1 MRQVYKYRL
10 VRYYPYLR
18 SDEFFNVG
26 VWVVGENENRQ
37 LYIDS
42 QEEHIKHLFK
52 FLSLDKK
59 IFMFFLESLKKE
71 TDINSWYGEYLRFS
85 EIDVVASSS
94 SIDEVTKNLYRD
106 YIGYKFKEQ
115 DKKDRFREINEKT
128 REIYEKKYNKF
139 FQMSSDNQYSFK
151 ILYKDKQFFN
161 RFGSIGDKN
170 DIMETIYFSLN
181 DKKYTT
187 MKMYFL
193 DIIKNSQ
200 KDIKNKVENF
210 LKPNHIDY
218 VSYITDD
225 NIEEHFETNIIQSA

>member
-200 KDIKNKVENF
+200 KDIKNKVED
-210 LKPNHIDY
+210 LKSSFDSIG
-218 VSYITDD
+218 
-225 NIEEHFETNIIQSA
+225 E